1 MNVLFFQHLESG
13 AVSRTLTSYP
23 DEPKALIGLY
33 GGMRASINDT
43 NIVKVIGELI
53 DDDGHVSKCERY
65 SRVVV
70 RIPEESE
77 GNE

>member
-1 MNVLFFQHLESG
+1 MNVLFIQHLENG
-13 AVSRTLTSYP
+13 TVSRTLTHYA
-23 DEPKALIGLY
+23 DEDKALIGLY

-43 NIVKVIGELI
+43 NIIKVVGELI

-65 SRVVV
+65 SRVVA

-77 GNE
+77 ENE